1 MSTPK
6 IVIVRDSVPTPT
18 GQIIVDVEFP
28 LQQGIDEKSPNIMHS
43 IIVDVAAAKAW
54 LYDNPEK
61 KIHDYVGML
70 LKTKFDSVTEAKT
83 FSDQLLT
90 DQNVPLPEE

>member
-1 MSTPK
+1 MSEQK

-18 GQIIVDVEFP
+18 GQIVVDVEFP
-28 LQQGIDEKSPNIMHS
+28 LQQGVEEKSPNIMYS

-61 KIHDYVGML
+61 KIHDYIGML
-70 LKTKFDSVTEAKT
+70 LKAKFEAVTEAKT

-90 DQNVPLPEE
+90 DKNVPLPEE

>member
-1 MSTPK
+1 MSAK

-18 GQIIVDVEFP
+18 GQIVVDVEFP
-28 LQQGIDEKSPNIMHS
+28 LQQGVDPKSPNIMHS

-61 KIHDYVGML
+61 KIHDYIGML
-70 LKTKFDSVTEAKT
+70 LKAKFDAVSEAKT

-90 DQNVPLPEE
+90 DKNVSLPEA